1 MDHGAADCHPG
12 CLGDPEH
19 DLLGGVGRQLLA
31 DLPVADI
38 QAQGWHLLA
47 DAELPRLAQV
57 PSTLPPGRRDDALN
71 ALARRHRPRH
81 PVDDDRTD
89 DGDRSRC
96 TDPGGDQQG
105 PLALLH
111 RHLAALAESDDI
123 VLDLLPGLGY
133 LPGDLICRSAQSL
146 VSLMLLTV
154 RSGTPI

>member
-57 PSTLPPGRRDDALN
+57 PSTLPPGRRDDAISR
-71 ALARRHRPRH
+71 ARLPRSTATSLRWRR
-81 PVDDDRTD
+81 VTILSSIS
-89 DGDRSRC
+89 SRVS
-96 TDPGGDQQG
+96 
-105 PLALLH
+105 A
-111 RHLAALAESDDI
+111 
-123 VLDLLPGLGY
+123 
-133 LPGDLICRSAQSL
+133 ICREIS
-146 VSLMLLTV
+146 
-154 RSGTPI
+154 SGEVPNPLSP